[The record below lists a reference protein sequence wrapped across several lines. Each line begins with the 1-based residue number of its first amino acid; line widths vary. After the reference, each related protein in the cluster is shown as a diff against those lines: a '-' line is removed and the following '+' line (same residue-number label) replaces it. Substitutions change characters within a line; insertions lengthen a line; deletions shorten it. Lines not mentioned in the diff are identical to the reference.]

1 MTLSQ
6 SPQVSSTFGNSLD
19 LMRNSAWNYAKPMGH
34 RTCLKL
40 GELLQSPF
48 GPVFNRFNYL
58 AATFGIC
65 HDL

>member
-1 MTLSQ
+1 
-6 SPQVSSTFGNSLD
+6 
-19 LMRNSAWNYAKPMGH
+19 MRNSAWNYAKPMGH

-40 GELLQSPF
+40 GELLQSL

>member
-1 MTLSQ
+1 
-6 SPQVSSTFGNSLD
+6 
-19 LMRNSAWNYAKPMGH
+19 MRNSAWNYAKPMGH